1 MVGGTDPADALKERR
16 DVYFDGAFAQT
27 PVYER
32 SKLAPGAAIDGPAVI
47 EEYDSTALLLPGW
60 NAAVDGDRNLIFT
73 RLATA

>member
-1 MVGGTDPADALKERR
+1 
-16 DVYFDGAFAQT
+16 
-27 PVYER
+27 
-32 SKLAPGAAIDGPAVI
+32 VI